1 MAVSIRKVEGNRPMY
16 MIMFVSKNPEQA
28 SDVLDLWVK
37 AGIQGVTILE
47 SAGMQQAAGRGIR
60 DDSGIT
66 FSLSSLLRAQEIHHR
81 TLFSAIQD
89 TETLDRVI
97 QATSVYVG
105 DWSSPDVGVLFVWP
119 LTHAYGL
126 DKRFG

>member
-1 MAVSIRKVEGNRPMY
+1 

-37 AGIQGVTILE
+37 TGVKGVTILE
-47 SAGMQQAAGRGIR
+47 SAGMQQAAGRAIR
-60 DDSGIT
+60 DDVGIT

-89 TETLDRVI
+89 EETLKDVVE
-97 QATSVYVG
+97 ATTKYVG
-105 DWSSPDVGVLFVWP
+105 DWSRADVGVLFVWP
-119 LTHAYGL
+119 LSHAYGL
-126 DKRFG
+126 DKKFG

>member
-1 MAVSIRKVEGNRPMY
+1 MF

-28 SDVLDLWVK
+28 SDILNLWVK

-60 DDSGIT
+60 DDIGIT

-81 TLFSAIQD
+81 TLFSAIKD
-89 TETLDRVI
+89 EGTLENVVNVTTEYL
-97 QATSVYVG
+97 G
-105 DWSSPDVGVLFVWP
+105 DWSRPDVGVLFVWP
-119 LTHAYGL
+119 LAQAYGL
-126 DKRFG
+126 DKKFE

>member
-1 MAVSIRKVEGNRPMY
+1 MF
-16 MIMFVSKNPEQA
+16 MIMFVSKDPEQA

-37 AGIQGVTILE
+37 AGIKGVTILE
-47 SAGMQQAAGRGIR
+47 SAGMTQAGGRGMR
-60 DDSGIT
+60 DDVGIT

-89 TETLDRVI
+89 ADTLAQIVEV
-97 QATSVYVG
+97 TTKYVR

-119 LTHAYGL
+119 LAQAYGL
-126 DKRFG
+126 DKHF

>member
-1 MAVSIRKVEGNRPMY
+1 MY

-28 SDVLDLWVK
+28 SDILNLWVK

-47 SAGMQQAAGRGIR
+47 SAGMQQAASRGIR
-60 DDSGIT
+60 DDIGIT

-81 TLFSAIQD
+81 TLFSAIKD
-89 TETLDRVI
+89 EETLERVVDV
-97 QATSVYVG
+97 TTEYLG
-105 DWSSPDVGVLFVWP
+105 DWSRPDVGVLFVWP

-126 DKRFG
+126 DKKFE

>member
-1 MAVSIRKVEGNRPMY
+1 MF

-37 AGIQGVTILE
+37 TGVKGVTILE
-47 SAGMQQAAGRGIR
+47 SAGMQQAAGKAMR
-60 DDSGIT
+60 DDIGIT

-89 TETLDRVI
+89 EETLQSVVD
-97 QATSVYVG
+97 ATTRYVG
-105 DWSSPDVGVLFVWP
+105 DWSSSEVGVLFVWP
-119 LTHAYGL
+119 LTQAYGL
-126 DKRFG
+126 NKKFE